1 MNKPITHKENFRVIT
16 DFYLNWKQ
24 SIHTQI
30 KKHPKSSGFSSLRST
45 FHWYTY
51 SNTTYLSNPFFSN
64 FWGVGLGTL
73 SNSLFFGDPQNWSPL
88 EPTFKKRD
96 NISEFK
102 KMLTL
107 CRVALAPARKLY
119 RIELLFTHKNGDFGA
134 ISVTERSCAAPI
146 SKVESYIG

>member
-1 MNKPITHKENFRVIT
+1 MKT
-16 DFYLNWKQ
+16 
-24 SIHTQI
+24 IHPCAD

-88 EPTFKKRD
+88 GPTFEKRD

-107 CRVALAPARKLY
+107 CRVAFAPARKLY
-119 RIELLFTHKNGDFGA
+119 RIGLLFTRKNGDFGA